1 LDTCQLQQSS
11 DQPVVTDDS
20 QPDNQQENLLINNT
34 HENRQNDP
42 WTPISDDTYRAI
54 EIALEQVDQ
63 TSQEQPEFTPAIA
76 RRTPT
81 ELMAS
86 RLPKIQLKKGRYRQ
100 GKPINDKNTPYTTT
114 TNESRSMNIS
124 QSSSTS
130 TSSSVIVTK

>member
-11 DQPVVTDDS
+11 DQPIITDDS

-54 EIALEQVDQ
+54 EIALDQ
-63 TSQEQPEFTPAIA
+63 NPQEQPEFTPATA

-81 ELMAS
+81 EIMAS
-86 RLPKIQLKKGRYRQ
+86 CLPKIKLNKGRYRH
-100 GKPINDKNTPYTTT
+100 GKPITDKNTPDTT
-114 TNESRSMNIS
+114 TNESRSMTIS

-130 TSSSVIVTK
+130 TSTSVIITKYI